1 MEFSSLPA
9 KCYLEEVETTV
20 LMEKATKIKERAHL
34 QEDVSKSHT
43 RKGRTDFLVRE

>member
-20 LMEKATKIKERAHL
+20 LMEKATKIKRELIFRKTFLRVTRAKAEQTSL
-34 QEDVSKSHT
+34 
-43 RKGRTDFLVRE
+43 